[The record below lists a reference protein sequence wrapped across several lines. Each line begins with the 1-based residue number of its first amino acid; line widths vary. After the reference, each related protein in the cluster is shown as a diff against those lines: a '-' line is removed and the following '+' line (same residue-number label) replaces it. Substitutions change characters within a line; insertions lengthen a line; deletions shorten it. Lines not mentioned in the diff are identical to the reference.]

1 MEQSKFLSSSD
12 MTIDF
17 AANYSKDL
25 LLLETFGEIKKEQ
38 FYRKYLIKASF
49 DYKA

>member
-1 MEQSKFLSSSD
+1 MEQSKFLSSD

-25 LLLETFGEIKKEQ
+25 DIVAWNLRRNQERTIL
-38 FYRKYLIKASF
+38 
-49 DYKA
+49 